1 MKNRTLKS
9 LSVLLSIC
17 LLGTSPVS
25 VTDFSDGSDFTEDST
40 QAQTDTNS
48 AVADPTATDDFSADD
63 ATDDTAAFDSEDEI
77 FTDEET
83 NSEFSSDEVET
94 EEAPVAGC
102 LENSISTH
110 FNYSIVEADI

>member
-25 VTDFSDGSDFTEDST
+25 ATDFSDGSDFTEDST

-48 AVADPTATDDFSADD
+48 AVADPTSTDDFSADD
-63 ATDDTAAFDSEDEI
+63 ATDDTALLILKTRFSLMKKR
-77 FTDEET
+77 TV
-83 NSEFSSDEVET
+83 NSLLMRWKQKKRRLPAVWRIPS
-94 EEAPVAGC
+94 
-102 LENSISTH
+102 LLIL
-110 FNYSIVEADI
+110 IILL

>member
-17 LLGTSPVS
+17 MLGTSPVS
-25 VTDFSDGSDFTEDST
+25 ATDFSDGSDFTEDST

-63 ATDDTAAFDSEDEI
+63 AQTTQQLLILKTRFSLMKKR
-77 FTDEET
+77 TV
-83 NSEFSSDEVET
+83 NSLLMKQKT
-94 EEAPVAGC
+94 IQKKP
-102 LENSISTH
+102 
-110 FNYSIVEADI
+110 